1 MFVRLRWF
9 VFGVV
14 GTLGALAWLATK
26 VKGAK
31 QRLTPSNLGRAAA
44 VAGAGL
50 LEAAG
55 RRLAAADRV
64 EAGDGANLA
73 SP

>member
-26 VKGAK
+26 VKVAK
-31 QRLTPSNLGRAAA
+31 QRLTPSSLGRAAA
-44 VAGAGL
+44 VTGAGL
-50 LEAAG
+50 LELVG
-55 RRLAAADRV
+55 RRLAEGSRA